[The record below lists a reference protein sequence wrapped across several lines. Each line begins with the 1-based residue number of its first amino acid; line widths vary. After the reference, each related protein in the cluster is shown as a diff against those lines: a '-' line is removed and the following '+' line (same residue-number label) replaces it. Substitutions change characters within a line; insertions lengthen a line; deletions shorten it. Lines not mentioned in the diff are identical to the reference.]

1 MSLGFAD
8 LHHYLIFPPVTAVA
22 VSTAVAAAVSTA
34 VTTPVVEPVQ
44 NVTDI
49 ISTCGL
55 VDGEFKRGRFGFV
68 LEEIERE
75 FICP

>member
-34 VTTPVVEPVQ
+34 VTTPVEPVQ